1 MHSLVTLLA
10 AAAIGQAEAPVHAWR
25 LVAERLQND
34 EFIPLA
40 GPHRAAA
47 LGPRTF
53 EKTKPHALIQV
64 ADKKFPPGI
73 PVLTTWSKADLPTKA
88 ITVEAWVRID
98 KTQEWGGIAGAFQD
112 NGPYEKGWLLGYS
125 HRQFFFAVAGVQ
137 GNKRLEYLKART
149 LFQLGQWYHVAGT
162 YDGNEQRL
170 YVNGKLA
177 GVAHMQKGDIEYP
190 KSASYYLGG
199 YRDDDENF
207 PLIGRLESVAVF
219 AQALSAARTAER
231 FRERKDHF
239 PDMDAAPL
247 EVADWPTYQRD
258 NLRTGVTSSEL
269 SVPLHLQW
277 VHQTRLPPAPAW
289 PEEAKNDYWH
299 NKYDMEERVVYDRAF
314 HLVGVGERIFFS
326 SSADDR
332 VRCLDLSSGQERWAF
347 ATEGPV
353 RCAPTVVGERLV
365 FGSDDGHVYC
375 LKAENGSLVW
385 KNRLAP
391 EDRRIPGNSRM
402 INAWPVRTDVLV
414 EENKGHVCVG
424 VFPSQGVWQCA
435 LDLDTGNVLNKK
447 PLAVT
452 PQGYQHRLFGKLMVP
467 TGRNPAGAFV
477 ADLKEKGRE
486 IDREA
491 SSLSKD
497 YPYGFAGAGSL
508 RFAGGDGK
516 IAAFNAEDGS
526 KVWTASVDGK
536 AYSFAVVGNKLLVG
550 THTGRIYCFAS
561 SKAPE
566 VAKIIAAAPTPPIT
580 KFAPQIAALKKA
592 AGVDQGYVLQLG
604 GEIEL
609 ALALAQASRFQV
621 ILRQPDVK
629 RIDAQRAT
637 IEAAGL
643 AHRVFVDAGGFDPLP
658 YGDHVFNLVVPGLAA
673 VKRDECMRVARP
685 QGGVVFFSEHEIVRQ
700 GKLDGEGEWTHQYG
714 DPGNTACSNDRRL
727 QGELELQ
734 WFGKPGPQGQIDRH
748 HRGSAPLYKA
758 GRMFVPGEDRI
769 TAVDAYNG
777 TILWEREFPD
787 SRRVVVYR
795 DSSFVALD
803 ADRLYVA
810 QKTQLQTI
818 DPQTGATLKTIP
830 VPKGPK
836 GEAKEWGY
844 VAAVEGTLVGS
855 ATRPGSS
862 RRTQSKIVD
871 TTETYYDHVP
881 LVCSEGI
888 FGIDPVDGTTR
899 WTYWSQRGWIPTP
912 AIACGDGAVYFVEAG
927 VASPS
932 DGVCRARLT
941 DLFKKPADLVALDLK
956 TGKERF
962 RKSIDLSALQ
972 HVVFVTFA
980 QDRVIVS
987 GSRNSTPRKV
997 DGKVFYDLLVF
1008 DAKNGAKQ
1016 WDVTQNRE
1024 LEVGGD
1030 HGEQDQHPVVVGNK
1044 LFQEPFAYD
1053 LETGSRI
1060 DWKWPW
1066 APGKRRAGCG
1076 TLTASASQF
1085 FFRDDNVALFD
1096 LEKGEA
1102 RKVTTETRPGCWVNL
1117 LPVGGMLLAP
1127 EASSGCSCNFSV
1139 QTSLALTPKKPRP

>member
-1 MHSLVTLLA
+1 MHALSNLLLIA
-10 AAAIGQAEAPVHAWR
+10 ALGQADAPVHQWR
-25 LVAERLQND
+25 FVAEKLRGD
-34 EFIPLA
+34 EFVPLA
-40 GPHRAAA
+40 GPHSAAA

-53 EKTKPHALIQV
+53 EKEKPHALVQV
-64 ADKKFPPGI
+64 SDKKFPPGI
-73 PVLTTWSKADLPTKA
+73 PVLTTWSKADLPKDA

-98 KTQEWGGIAGAFQD
+98 KSQEWGGIAGAFQD
-112 NGPYEKGWLLGYS
+112 NGPYEKGWLLGYH
-125 HRQFFFAVAGVQ
+125 HRQFLFAVAGIK
-137 GNKRLEYLKART
+137 GNQRLEYLKSRT
-149 LFQLGQWYHVAGT
+149 LFQPGQWYHVVGT
-162 YDGNEQRL
+162 YDGAEQRL

-177 GVAHMQKGDIEYP
+177 GLARTQKGAIDYP
-190 KSASYYLGG
+190 MSASYYFGG
-199 YRDDDENF
+199 YRDDAENF
-207 PLIGRLESVAVF
+207 PMIGRLESVAVF
-219 AQALSAARTAER
+219 AKALPAPRVAER
-231 FRERKDHF
+231 FRERKELF
-239 PDMDAAPL
+239 PDMEATPP

-258 NLRTGVTSSEL
+258 NLRTGVTPSEL
-269 SVPLHLQW
+269 PTPLHLQW
-277 VHQTRLPPAPAW
+277 IHQTRFAPAPAW

-314 HLVGVGERIFFS
+314 HLVGVGERAFFA

-332 VRCLDLSSGQERWAF
+332 VRCLDLNTGKEQWSF

-365 FGSDDGHVYC
+365 FGSDDGNVYC
-375 LKAENGSLVW
+375 LKSDDGSLVW
-385 KNRLAP
+385 KKRLAP
-391 EDRRIPGNSRM
+391 EDRQIPGNSR
-402 INAWPVRTDVLV
+402 IISAWPVRTDVLV

-424 VFPSQGVWQCA
+424 VFPSQGVWQCT
-435 LDLDTGNVLNKK
+435 LDLDTGNVLAKK

-467 TGRNPAGAFV
+467 TGRNPTGAFV
-477 ADLKEKGRE
+477 ADLKGKGRE
-486 IDREA
+486 IDREVA
-491 SSLSKD
+491 ALSKD
-497 YPYGFAGAGSL
+497 YPYGFAGAGDL

-516 IAAFNAEDGS
+516 IAAFRADDGS
-526 KVWTASVDGK
+526 KVWSAIVEGK
-536 AYSFAVVGNKLLVG
+536 AYSFAVVGNKLLAS
-550 THTGRIYCFAS
+550 THTGRIYCFGS
-561 SKAPE
+561 TKPQD
-566 VAKIIAAAPTPPIT
+566 VAKIVPSNPTAVGSD
-580 KFAPQIAALKKA
+580 FATRIEVFKKA

-604 GEIEL
+604 GNLDQAI
-609 ALALAQASRFQV
+609 ALARQSRFQV
-621 ILRQPDVK
+621 VVRQPDGK
-629 RIDAQRAT
+629 RVASDRAT

-643 AHRVFVDAGGFDPLP
+643 ADRVVVHEGGFDPLP
-658 YGDHVFNLVVPGLAA
+658 YGDHLFNLVLPEKAA
-673 VKRDECMRVARP
+673 AKRDELLRVTRP
-685 QGGVVFFSEHEIVRQ
+685 QGGVVYFGETDIVRR

-714 DPGNTACSNDRRL
+714 DPGNTACSGDRRL

-734 WFGKPGPQGQIDRH
+734 WFGKPGPRGQIDRH
-748 HRGSAPLYKA
+748 HRGSAPLYKG

-769 TAVDAYNG
+769 VAVDAYNG
-777 TILWEREFPD
+777 TILWEKEFPD

-795 DSSFVALD
+795 DNSFLALD

-830 VPKGPK
+830 IPQAPNGKP
-836 GEAKEWGY
+836 KEWGY
-844 VAAVEGTLVGS
+844 VAALDGTLVGS

-881 LVCSEGI
+881 LVCSEGV
-888 FGIDPVDGTTR
+888 FAIDPADGKTR
-899 WTYWSQRGWIPTP
+899 WTYWSKRGWIPTP

-927 VASPS
+927 VAPPE
-932 DGVCRARLT
+932 DGVCRARLS
-941 DLFKKPADLVALDLK
+941 DLFKKPVDLVAIDLK

-962 RKSIDLSALQ
+962 RKSVDLSALQ

-980 QDRVIVS
+980 LDRVIIS

-997 DGKVFYDLLVF
+997 DGKVFYDLAVF
-1008 DAKNGAKQ
+1008 DAKNGTKL

-1044 LFQEPFAYD
+1044 LYQEPFAYD
-1053 LETGSRI
+1053 LESGSRI

-1117 LPVGGMLLAP
+1117 LPVGGLLLAP